1 MLQDPASSKEP
12 FGVNGDHIVKF
23 WSSVCQSV
31 VVRIMSTPGP
41 KARARG
47 VCMVPATSP
56 KVPVVCEVH
65 WCSLVFTVHL
75 GLRSQVVLLQRS

>member
-31 VVRIMSTPGP
+31 VVRIMSTP
-41 KARARG
+41 RAKG
-47 VCMVPATSP
+47 QGT
-56 KVPVVCEVH
+56 
-65 WCSLVFTVHL
+65 WCLYGASYIPQSACSV
-75 GLRSQVVLLQRS
+75 